1 MFFIFSQTPEKNN
14 IPLRYNQV
22 MADRTEASRTC
33 SVIGCGKDVERSLAF
48 KKVEESGLDVGEDAG
63 RKAGLCK
70 EHYKEYKKLTKKDR
84 VLESIGR

>member
-1 MFFIFSQTPEKNN
+1 
-14 IPLRYNQV
+14 
-22 MADRTEASRTC
+22 MAERTEASRTC
-33 SVIGCGKDVERSLAF
+33 SVVGCGKDVERSLGF
-48 KKVEESGLDVGEDAG
+48 KKVEESGLDIGEDVG